1 MRLPWRRRKPDE
13 EPPQSSAD
21 RAIEISE
28 TRLDEA
34 RERRREFRR
43 FATRMKQIRERNHLA
58 EAFDRA
64 FREGGH

>member
-1 MRLPWRRRKPDE
+1 MPWRRRKPDE
-13 EPPQSSAD
+13 EPSQSRAD

-28 TRLDEA
+28 SRLDEA

-58 EAFDRA
+58 EAFERA
-64 FREGGH
+64 FGEGGH